1 MATAG
6 NAELMGWGDRTGRV
20 SVGMEADLVFLRADP
35 VEDVR
40 HVREVEL
47 VVTDGRPHRAAELL
61 AVAQAVL
68 DGS

>member
-1 MATAG
+1 MATAR

-20 SVGMEADLVFLRADP
+20 SVGMEADLVFLRSDP

-40 HVREVEL
+40 RVREVEW
-47 VVTDGRPHRAAELL
+47 VVTNGRLHRTEELL
-61 AVAQAVL
+61 AVAQALL